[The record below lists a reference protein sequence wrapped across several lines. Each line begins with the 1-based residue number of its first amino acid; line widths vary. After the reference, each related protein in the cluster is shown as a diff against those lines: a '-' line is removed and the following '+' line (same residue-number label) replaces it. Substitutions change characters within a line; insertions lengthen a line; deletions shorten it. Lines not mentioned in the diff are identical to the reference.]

1 MIKYVLI
8 CKNEHKFESWF
19 SDSKEYEKLEK
30 KHLLQCI
37 HCNSKEI
44 KQSIITKKVIKKY
57 MALFHLR
64 NVKNLKRKASNFRLF
79 LGLMIKVT

>member
-30 KHLLQCI
+30 KHLLNAFI
-37 HCNSKEI
+37 A
-44 KQSIITKKVIKKY
+44 T
-57 MALFHLR
+57 LR
-64 NVKNLKRKASNFRLF
+64 R
-79 LGLMIKVT
+79 